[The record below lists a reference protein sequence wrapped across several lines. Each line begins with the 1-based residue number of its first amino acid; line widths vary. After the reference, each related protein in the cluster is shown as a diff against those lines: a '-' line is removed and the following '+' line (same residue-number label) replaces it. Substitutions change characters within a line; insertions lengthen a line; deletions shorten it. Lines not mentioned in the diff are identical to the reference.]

1 MGELASFGKF
11 LMLAG
16 IITLSLGVY
25 LTISDRIPIIGRLP
39 GDIVIKREGFT
50 FYLPIITSLLI
61 SIILTII
68 TNLLFGR

>member
-1 MGELASFGKF
+1 MGELASFGRF
-11 LMLAG
+11 LMLTG
-16 IITLSLGVY
+16 IIMLGLGIY
-25 LTISDRIPIIGRLP
+25 LTVSDKIPVIGKLP
-39 GDIVIKREGFT
+39 GDIVVKKEGFR